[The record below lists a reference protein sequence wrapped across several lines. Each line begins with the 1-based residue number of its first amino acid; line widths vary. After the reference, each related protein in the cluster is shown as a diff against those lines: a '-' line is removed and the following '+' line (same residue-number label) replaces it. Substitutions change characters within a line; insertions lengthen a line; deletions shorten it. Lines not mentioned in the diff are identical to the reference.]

1 MIGVIADD
9 LTGAAELGGVGLRH
23 GLRAEVVVKGQP
35 SGQANLICVDTD
47 SRSCGPREAGRRAAL
62 AARMLRTGGARW
74 IYLKVDSVL
83 RGQVVAALAA
93 VMPQLGLKQA
103 LLVPAN
109 PALGRTISGG
119 QYFIYGRPIHQTE
132 FARDPEQP
140 RLSARVLDLLPP
152 SDHCTVQVGKVD
164 DSLPSAGIVVGEA
177 GSPAD
182 VQRWAAAWTDNQLPA
197 GGAEFFSALLARAGH
212 KPVATRAR
220 QTTRPEA
227 GPHLFV
233 CGTGSDTAREFI
245 RAALQLRKPVYSLPR
260 GARMTVAAANSVARE
275 AIAALRRHR
284 GVILHTGLSRVREP
298 RAARLLAT
306 DLVRIAKSV
315 LQRARSGRVYV
326 EGGATAITLVR
337 RMGWDHL
344 TVLREVAPGVVTL
357 GVGGAPCLWLTVKP
371 GSYRWPD
378 EIRKLAGLAPA

>member
-35 SGQANLICVDTD
+35 SRQANLICVDTD

-83 RGQVVAALAA
+83 RGQVVAALEA

-132 FARDPEQP
+132 FAREPEQP

-182 VQRWAAAWTDNQLPA
+182 VQR
-197 GGAEFFSALLARAGH
+197 
-212 KPVATRAR
+212 
-220 QTTRPEA
+220 
-227 GPHLFV
+227 
-233 CGTGSDTAREFI
+233 
-245 RAALQLRKPVYSLPR
+245 
-260 GARMTVAAANSVARE
+260 
-275 AIAALRRHR
+275 
-284 GVILHTGLSRVREP
+284 
-298 RAARLLAT
+298 
-306 DLVRIAKSV
+306 
-315 LQRARSGRVYV
+315 
-326 EGGATAITLVR
+326 
-337 RMGWDHL
+337 
-344 TVLREVAPGVVTL
+344 
-357 GVGGAPCLWLTVKP
+357 
-371 GSYRWPD
+371 
-378 EIRKLAGLAPA
+378 